1 MVLQGG
7 VVDSFAAKGAAIL
20 VASGW
25 RGEVKQDMEGIWAMK
40 AYWKDVVVIRS

>member
-7 VVDSFAAKGAAIL
+7 VVDSFAAEGAAIL

-25 RGEVKQDMEGIWAMK
+25 QGEVKQAMEGVWAMNGML
-40 AYWKDVVVIRS
+40 